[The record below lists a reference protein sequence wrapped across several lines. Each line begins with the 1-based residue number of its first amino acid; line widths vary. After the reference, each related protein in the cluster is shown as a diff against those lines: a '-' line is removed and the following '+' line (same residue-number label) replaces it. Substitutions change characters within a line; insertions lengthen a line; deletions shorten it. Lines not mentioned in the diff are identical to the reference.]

1 MTTTAPATETG
12 TPMTSTNPCS
22 SERIRLWLRQ
32 CEFLDRTG
40 AVGPHAKWV
49 IAFAIKWAPFGGASA
64 AELLETFGVTP
75 ARYLQ
80 LLREALDPRG
90 TADRRLQALKCELG
104 EELLGAWTR
113 AAA

>member
-1 MTTTAPATETG
+1 MTTPTPTTETD
-12 TPMTSTNPCS
+12 TPMSGTTCST
-22 SERIRLWLRQ
+22 ERIRLWLKQ

-49 IAFAIKWAPFGGASA
+49 ITFAIKWAPFGGASA

-80 LLREALDPRG
+80 LLRESLDPRG

-104 EELLGAWTR
+104 EGLLGAWTP
-113 AAA
+113 AAAA